1 MTVELLDLKND
12 FVFKQVF
19 GTEENKDVL
28 ISFINAVIKEPVI
41 KDVTLTNTEIQ
52 RYTSDNKSVRL
63 DIKAET
69 TEGILIDVEIQCR
82 NTGELVDRAL
92 YYAMAMIVEN
102 SKTSFDK
109 QFKNIPEEIKED
121 LMDRE
126 MAKYQYKYPK
136 AICIWILNTDIFPNR
151 KDYREVISFHLED
164 TRYDGKEMATDKVK
178 IYMLSLPK
186 FNPQTEMEKE
196 QKDLLT
202 KWMTF
207 LKRPENGEILEDKA
221 IKKSYKAL
229 EVLSRTPETKNYYE
243 AIEKGQ
249 SIRMAEISFALRE
262 ELKKELQKELQKGK
276 KEGIKEGKKEG
287 IKEGEKRGLEKGK
300 KEGIK
305 EGIEKGKAEGE
316 HKKAIETA
324 RNFLKMGLSIEQV
337 AQGTGLSIEE
347 ITKL

>member
-1 MTVELLDLKND
+1 MAVELLDLKTD
-12 FVFKQVF
+12 YVFKQVF

-28 ISFINAVIKEPVI
+28 ISFINAVIREPVI
-41 KDVTLTNTEIQ
+41 KDVTLTNTEIPK
-52 RYTSDNKSVRL
+52 YTADNKSVRL

-69 TEGILIDVEIQCR
+69 ADRILIDVEIQCR

-102 SKTSFDK
+102 SKSSFDR
-109 QFKNIPEEIKED
+109 QFKNVPEEIKED

-136 AICIWILNTDIFPNR
+136 AICIWILNTDIFPKR

-164 TRYDGKEMATDKVK
+164 TRYDGKEIATDKVK

-186 FNPQTEMEKE
+186 FNPQTEMEKA

-207 LKRPENGEILEDKA
+207 LKRPENGEILEDKD

-229 EVLSRTPETKNYYE
+229 EVLSRTPEVKNYYE

-249 SIRMAEISFALRE
+249 SIKMAEIAYALE
-262 ELKKELQKELQKGK
+262 QE
-276 KEGIKEGKKEG
+276 
-287 IKEGEKRGLEKGK
+287 LEKGK
-300 KEGIK
+300 QEGLI
-305 EGIEKGKAEGE
+305 EGLAEGRQEGLAEGE

-324 RNFLKMGLSIEQV
+324 KNLRLMGLTVEQISK
-337 AQGTGLSIEE
+337 ATGLPVDE
-347 ITKL
+347 IKQL